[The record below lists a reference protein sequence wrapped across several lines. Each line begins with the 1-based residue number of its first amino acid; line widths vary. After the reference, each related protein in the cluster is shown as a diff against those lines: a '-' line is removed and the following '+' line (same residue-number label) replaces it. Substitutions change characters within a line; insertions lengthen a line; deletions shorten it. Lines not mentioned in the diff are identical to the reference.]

1 MFTGLINEI
10 GEIIKIENGKHSARL
25 TIKAN
30 NLFNDIRVGD
40 SIAVNGVCL
49 TVTTYN
55 KNTFTVDVMPETMS
69 LTNIKHLQNKH
80 SVNLEPALRVGDR
93 FGGHIVTGHID
104 SIGTIKSLLKDD
116 NATRVTI
123 NISKDLRKYIIYK
136 GSVAVDGISLTV
148 TDISTDS
155 FQVSIIPLTGM
166 DTTILKKK
174 IGDTVNI
181 ECDVIGKY
189 VESMLHNNTD
199 KSEPL
204 INKDFLRSNGF
215 M

>member
-1 MFTGLINEI
+1 MFTGLISEV
-10 GEIIKIENGKHSARL
+10 GEIVKIEKGKHSAKL
-25 TIKAN
+25 TIRAN
-30 NLFNDIRVGD
+30 NLLNDIRLGD

-55 KNTFTVDVMPETMS
+55 KNNFTVDVMPETMS
-69 LTNIKHLQNKH
+69 MTNIKYLQNKH

-104 SIGTIKSLLKDD
+104 GTGTIKSLLKDD

-123 NISKDLRKYIIYK
+123 NISKDLGKYILYK

-148 TDISTDS
+148 ADISADS
-155 FQVSIIPLTGM
+155 FQVSIIPLTSI
-166 DTTILKKK
+166 DTTILEKK

-189 VESMLHNNTD
+189 VESMLHENTD
-199 KSEPL
+199 DSQPKL
-204 INKDFLRSNGF
+204 NKDFLRSNGF